1 MCCCPVEVFQVLIS
15 VFGKM
20 GIMSIMSI
28 MSIHFKLNLGIIFM
42 VLDKNLNYVA
52 DKTINAGNTASTG
65 CNY

>member
-1 MCCCPVEVFQVLIS
+1 MEVFQVLIS

-20 GIMSIMSI
+20 SIKCNKLAV
-28 MSIHFKLNLGIIFM
+28 HFKLNLGIIFM

-52 DKTINAGNTASTG
+52 DKTINAGNTASTD

>member
-1 MCCCPVEVFQVLIS
+1 
-15 VFGKM
+15 
-20 GIMSIMSI
+20 MSIMSI

-52 DKTINAGNTASTG
+52 NKTINAGNTASTG

>member
-1 MCCCPVEVFQVLIS
+1 MEVFQVLIS

-20 GIMSIMSI
+20 SIKCNKLAV
-28 MSIHFKLNLGIIFM
+28 HFKFNLGIIFM
-42 VLDKNLNYVA
+42 VLDKNVTYVA